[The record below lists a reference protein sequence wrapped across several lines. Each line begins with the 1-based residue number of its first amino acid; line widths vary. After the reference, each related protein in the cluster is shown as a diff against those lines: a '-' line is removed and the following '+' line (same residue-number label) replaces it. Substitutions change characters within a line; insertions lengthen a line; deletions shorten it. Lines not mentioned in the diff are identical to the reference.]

1 MISLIQQQEGSYIK
15 DHVHVGAGAVLGGAQ
30 QVAEQVVPA
39 AHRLLVLGLQVVEK
53 RREVQV
59 QDAAVVEQ
67 APVIEVHDLSRAD
80 HRPLLLNYHTCF
92 GHIKVLEGKR
102 GRYSPVLTPCSVT
115 QPTHEWSENFF
126 STLE

>member
-1 MISLIQQQEGSYIK
+1 MTSLIQQQEGSYIK

-67 APVIEVHDLSRAD
+67 APVIEVHNLSRAD
-80 HRPLLLNYHTCF
+80 HRPLLFRSQTLRYF
-92 GHIKVLEGKR
+92 KEKGVHILR
-102 GRYSPVLTPCSVT
+102 YLRRAASRNRPTSGRRISSA
-115 QPTHEWSENFF
+115 HWSD
-126 STLE
+126 